1 MVAAISADRKQ
12 AGAGTSHASSTKE
25 SLTRRSE
32 APGSTDFATL
42 EDDTIAVDDLTTI
55 DLTRRHSRERNLADG
70 LDFEKI
76 GGKLTAV
83 QTGKKNSAAA
93 QASASAG
100 ATAGEVGTAR
110 AVVEAPAAVDWPPSA
125 NPAMAQSTAQSTAQS
140 RADSLLSAVRSRAQK
155 EGRTFL

>member
-12 AGAGTSHASSTKE
+12 AGAGTSHASFTKK
-25 SLTRRSE
+25 SPTRSSE

-42 EDDTIAVDDLTTI
+42 EDDTIAVDDLTSI
-55 DLTRRHSRERNLADG
+55 DLTRRHSKERNLADG

-83 QTGKKNSAAA
+83 QTGKKKSVAA

-110 AVVEAPAAVDWPPSA
+110 AVVGAPAAVDWPPSTK
-125 NPAMAQSTAQSTAQS
+125 PATAQSTAQS
-140 RADSLLSAVRSRAQK
+140 RANSLLSAVRSRAQK
-155 EGRTFL
+155 ERRTFL